1 MSTKHIYEDAN
12 GLVDKAVQGA
22 ALTNPAL
29 RVYAPHRVVYD
40 AEHARD
46 KVALI
51 AGGGAGHE
59 PSFTGL
65 VGKGLLT
72 VAVSGDIFASPS
84 AAQIASGVDLA
95 ATDKGLVV
103 IVNNYTGDC
112 LNFGLAAE
120 KARSAYN
127 GEGGKKHVEMVIVGD
142 DVSVGRTKGGLVGRR
157 GITAAPFT
165 CKALGA
171 AAEAGEDA
179 ATLGKIGRAIV
190 NNAVTVGSSLDH
202 CHVPGRA
209 KEDEER
215 GALGPNAIEVGMGI
229 HNEPGVSHLE
239 NKPNS
244 DELLSH
250 MLKLLLNQDDKERA
264 FVPFEKDADPVLVIN
279 NLGGMSNLELSAIA
293 ADVEEKLLK
302 EWQLRPVRVYV
313 GTYIT
318 SLNAPG
324 FNITL
329 FNHKR
334 IKSESGADFL
344 ALLDAPTDA
353 PNWVGV
359 GHGWS
364 NQPTLPTP
372 EEQRKESEAILKKKQ
387 ESGHGVSGSATEG
400 AAASNGPVTGDA
412 ELTRKVIENACQ
424 AVIDV
429 EPTLT
434 KYDTIVG
441 DGDAGETLRGC
452 GEAVLAALKK
462 DQIPL
467 DRATATVLGI
477 GEVIESN
484 MGGTSGA
491 IYALFFTGL
500 VQGLLESAKDNQER
514 ATIQHWGHAALAALR
529 SLGNYTP
536 ARPGDRTLVDA
547 LTPFAETLNEK
558 AQGGADA
565 KSALSAATDAAKQG
579 AEHTRE
585 LTARLGR
592 AVYVGETSEKV
603 PDPGAWG
610 IWALAEG
617 VTKSC

>member
-1 MSTKHIYEDAN
+1 M
-12 GLVDKAVQGA
+12 
-22 ALTNPAL
+22 
-29 RVYAPHRVVYD
+29 VYD
-40 AEHARD
+40 AEHSRD

-65 VGKGLLT
+65 TGRGLLT

-84 AAQIASGVDLA
+84 AAQICSGVDLA
-95 ATDKGLVV
+95 PTDKGLVV

-157 GITAAPFT
+157 GLTGVAFV

-179 ATLGKIGRAIV
+179 KTLGKLGRSIV
-190 NNAVTVGSSLDH
+190 NNVVTIGSSLDH

-209 KEDEER
+209 KDDEER
-215 GALGPNAIEVGMGI
+215 GALGPDAIEMGMGI
-229 HNEPGVSHLE
+229 HNEPGVKHLE
-239 NKPNS
+239 KKPKAN
-244 DELLSH
+244 ELFSEMLS
-250 MLKLLLNQDDKERA
+250 LLLNPDDKERA
-264 FVPFEKDADPVLVIN
+264 FVPFSKDDDPVMVIN

-293 ADVEEKLLK
+293 ADVQSQLQK
-302 EWQLRPVRVYV
+302 EWGMRPVRVYV

-324 FNITL
+324 FNISL
-329 FNHKR
+329 INHKR
-334 IKSESGADFL
+334 IKSETGADFL
-344 ALLDAPTDA
+344 ELLDAPTDA
-353 PNWVGV
+353 SGWLGV
-359 GHGWS
+359 AHGWK
-364 NQPTLPTP
+364 NQAILPTP
-372 EEQRKESEAILKKKQ
+372 DEQLKESKAILEKKQ
-387 ESGHGVSGSATEG
+387 KSGHGVSGSATEG
-400 AAASNGPVTGDA
+400 AAASSGPLNSDA
-412 ELTRKVIENACQ
+412 DLIKKVVENACK
-424 AVIDV
+424 AVVDV

-452 GEAVLAALKK
+452 GEAILEAIKK
-462 DQIPL
+462 GEIPF

-477 GEVIESN
+477 GQVIESN

-500 VQGLLESAKDNQER
+500 VQGLIESTDDTKSKASVKN
-514 ATIQHWGHAALAALR
+514 WGHAAQTAL
-529 SLGNYTP
+529 SNLGNYTP

-547 LTPFAETLNEK
+547 LTPFCKTLDEEGK
-558 AQGGADA
+558 KGTDA
-565 KSALSAATDAAKQG
+565 KSALSAAVEAAKEG
-579 AEHTRE
+579 AEKTRDM
-585 LTARLGR
+585 TARLGR
-592 AVYVGETSEKV
+592 ATYVGETSEKV

-610 IWALAEG
+610 VLALVEG
-617 VTKSC
+617 IAKSF